1 MRIFAVAFFINAI
14 PILVLGQDLPD
25 AYPPSIDRGTYYLQF
40 ARADLIEYPDPPALP
55 DSVSPTDYSFLEP
68 PSEDSE
74 VGGVWK
80 IALIDGNPDIAGDD
94 TVYVDPKAH
103 SSTPY
108 VSFSLVDYYPE
119 HELILFESRRNEYSR
134 YVVVARE
141 TGEVAVAF
149 GPPIFSPN
157 GEWFITMGGDTVSG
171 WSPKGLQLFAVGEGW
186 FNEVI
191 HFRTGRIKFRTGR
204 KARSRDMGGPVRCQW
219 IDEDTFQLEMLQKRL
234 GPRRSDSYKHYR
246 VNIQK
251 EEDQAD

>member
-1 MRIFAVAFFINAI
+1 MRKFALAFLINAI

-25 AYPPSIDRGTYYLQF
+25 AYPPPIDRGTYYLQV
-40 ARADLIEYPDPPALP
+40 AQTDSLEYPDPPSLP
-55 DSVSPTDYSFLEP
+55 DSVSPTDYSFLKP
-68 PSEDSE
+68 PSEDKK

-80 IALIDGNPDIAGDD
+80 IALTDNNPDLAGTD

-108 VSFSLVDYYPE
+108 ASFSLADYYPE
-119 HELILFESRRNEYSR
+119 HELVLFESRENKYRR
-134 YVVVARE
+134 YVVVARG

-157 GEWFITMGGDTVSG
+157 GKWFITMGGDTVSG
-171 WSPKGLQLFAVGEGW
+171 WSPKGLQLFAVREGW

-191 HFRTGRIKFRTGR
+191 HFRTGSIKFRTGR
-204 KARSRDMGGPVRCQW
+204 RARSREMGGPVRSLW
-219 IDEDTFQLEMLQKRL
+219 VDEDTFQLEMLQKRL
-234 GPRRSDSYKHYR
+234 EPGRSDSYTHYR

-251 EEDQAD
+251 GEDQAD